1 MVEKSGGNVVMLSF
15 SYRVGLYGFLASER
29 VRQDG
34 DLNVGMLDQR
44 MVLTWVKNHIAQVR
58 YTAGSPFPIPAG
70 AISERVVVH

>member
-1 MVEKSGGNVVMLSF
+1 MLSF

-44 MVLTWVKNHIAQVR
+44 MALTWVKNHITQVR
-58 YTAGSPFPIPAG
+58 CTAGSPLAHLGRRDLRASCSPLTFASLP
-70 AISERVVVH
+70 V